1 MLIESLLIKT
11 NKIYFHLPTEK
22 FIKTLNTEK
31 KMPPKLFFITFVL
44 LLIFNLISTL
54 DIPIRTLSKNKDRF
68 ESLIKHQKSF
78 PNAINFLSERNS
90 PQQKSMILENSY
102 TTQYFGEISIGS
114 PPQYFKLVFDTG
126 STDVWIPSKK
136 CLFSLSCWNHNYYD
150 SSLSSTYQALET
162 EFMVKYGSG
171 SKKIK

>member
-1 MLIESLLIKT
+1 
-11 NKIYFHLPTEK
+11 
-22 FIKTLNTEK
+22 
-31 KMPPKLFFITFVL
+31 MPQKLFFITFGL
-44 LLIFNLISTL
+44 LLILNLTSTI
-54 DIPIRTLSKNKDRF
+54 DIPIKSFSKNKDRF
-68 ESLIKHQKSF
+68 ESLIKHQNSF
-78 PNAINFLSERNS
+78 SNAINFLSKRNN

-102 TTQYFGEISIGS
+102 TTQYFGEISIGN

-136 CLFSLSCWNHNYYD
+136 CIFSLSCWNHNYYD

-171 SKKIK
+171 SKKIKIKETQHFF